1 MRKRPDTEHLRN
13 NFINAASTNVE
24 EITVK
29 QEVEAIKQEVEKSS
43 LKIDYNNYVSNIT
56 WPLDKDEILPSY
68 ADGCLLKKPLS
79 INLNEKEWNTI
90 DRHVKTLGVTKDK
103 WVKRAILKQLYI
115 EQLAAFKAK

>member
-13 NFINAASTNVE
+13 NFINSASTNVE
-24 EITVK
+24 ETSVK
-29 QEVEAIKQEVEKSS
+29 HVVGSIPDVGEQS

-56 WPLDKDEILPSY
+56 WPLDKDDILPSY
-68 ADGCLLKKPLS
+68 AEGCLLKKPLS

-103 WVKRAILKQLYI
+103 WAKRALLKQLYI